1 MDQIWIKLFT
11 YEYLNLKS
19 RSGSILWDPAVLP
32 RVEGFVAKALANME
46 WEGKSPKQIAIA
58 LAQDVNL
65 NNDIRNDI
73 EGDSVGYNLATG
85 DLLEFGTSA
94 SIEEKAGKVFEL
106 KGFVGSSATPDYT
119 VGDSNISASF
129 YDYELDARPSETTV
143 EGASDKNTTFNVVE
157 SSLDVLDTQ
166 ETYLREV
173 ARINKLVE
181 VPRFFRDRQTL
192 QNLEAD
198 GWIEKVNPV
207 EADEQVRISE
217 STVDFDEGDPRDPK
231 EVEKSYIKGGRELA
245 GDARIMETAFWVFT
259 EKGIAEFEK
268 AMLNSFYPAELAA
281 RGFEEGWLT
290 RGDAGGLTDEAYA
303 LANQA
308 VTLLN
313 NNRDQADL
321 PSFVFEWTG
330 DDKMSPTPEGQV
342 IEGANFKQFF
352 SNHDQKMIADMTGLS
367 PYQVTE
373 LQKAALDVFGSNPPW
388 QLIALAIDQNNDYVD
403 ASTGLSI
410 IDNRAVRQDKFAEYI
425 SHYDDALNIYQNSKN
440 GDVYYELAYLHLMDP
455 ALATKIFNGK
465 HSELTVGETR
475 VLREAYNTLNRYHQ
489 TGDFSPGWSAD
500 MPIMNWLQKLP
511 AASMS
516 TDYYRNIL
524 GDEILEDARY
534 GSWANLVKYQA
545 QQELEEAAKDEIDDT
560 MKATTREMYKSVYQ
574 SWFMDEPTDA
584 ELDKFEGWFAG
595 KESNYRS
602 EIALWSPITSNSFL
616 NPDLDPNDPTLFKD
630 RANMAVT
637 NRLRSGSKYQT
648 LYGRKPAGM
657 TEEDWKSTFEQQAQA
672 DYGASAGS
680 LNIGL
685 RKKAME
691 AGDPGVITRHGI
703 VSGEGYDNSQYMR
716 KIMSLRNAFRRNT

>member
-19 RSGSILWDPAVLP
+19 RSGSILWDSAILP
-32 RVEGFVAKALANME
+32 RIEGFVAEALGNMD
-46 WEGKSPKQIAIA
+46 WQGKSPSQIVSS
-58 LAQDVNL
+58 LAQDVDL
-65 NNDIRNDI
+65 NNNIRNDI
-73 EGDSVGYNLATG
+73 EGDSVGYNLGTN
-85 DLLEFGTSA
+85 DLLDATSTE
-94 SIEEKAGKVFEL
+94 SQLDKAGDIFKY
-106 KGFVGSSATPDYT
+106 FVGDSTTPDYT
-119 VGDSNISASF
+119 TSDSNISGMI
-129 YDYELDARPSETTV
+129 YEYEQNARPDETVIEQATDA
-143 EGASDKNTTFNVVE
+143 ETTFNVEE
-157 SSLDVLDTQ
+157 SSLGVLDS
-166 ETYLREV
+166 EATYLREV

-192 QNLEAD
+192 QNLEAG
-198 GWIEKVNPV
+198 GWIKKVNPV
-207 EADEQVRISE
+207 EQEEQVRISE
-217 STVDFDEGDPRDPK
+217 GTTDFDDEDPQAPENVQEGYDR
-231 EVEKSYIKGGRELA
+231 SAQQIA
-245 GDARIMETAFWVFT
+245 GNAAMMESAFWVFT
-259 EKGIAEFEK
+259 DQGLTEFEN
-268 AMLNSFYPAELAA
+268 AILNSFHPEELAA
-281 RGFEEGWLT
+281 LGFEEGWLT

-330 DDKMSPTPEGQV
+330 DDKMSPAPEGQV
-342 IEGANFKQFF
+342 HNGEFF
-352 SNHDQKMIADMTGLS
+352 SNRDQKMIAEMTGLA

-373 LQKAALDVFGSNPPW
+373 LQKAALDRFGSNPPW

-410 IDNRAVRQDKFAEYI
+410 IDNRSVRQDKFAEYI

-455 ALATKIFNGK
+455 ALATKIFNGR

-475 VLREAYNTLNRYHQ
+475 VLREAFNTLNSYHQ
-489 TGDFSPGWSAD
+489 TGDFSPGWSGS
-500 MPIMNWLQKLP
+500 MPIMSWLQNLP

-524 GDEILEDARY
+524 GDENLDERY

-545 QQELEEAAKDEIDDT
+545 QQELEELAKDELDDT
-560 MKATTREMYKSVYQ
+560 LKAKTREMYKSVYQ
-574 SWFMDEPTDA
+574 SWFMEEPTDA
-584 ELDKFEGWFAG
+584 ELDRFEGWFAA
-595 KESNYRS
+595 KESDYRS
-602 EIALWSPITSNSFL
+602 EVAAWSPITSGSFV
-616 NPDLDPNDPTLFKD
+616 NPDLDPNDPQLFQD
-630 RANMAVT
+630 RTNMAVT

-657 TEEDWKSTFEQQAQA
+657 TEEEWMSTFEQQAQA

-680 LNIGL
+680 LNIDL
-685 RKKAME
+685 RKRAME

-703 VSGEGYDNSQYMR
+703 LSGEGYDNSQYMR
-716 KIMSLRNAFRRNT
+716 KVMALRNAFRRNT